1 MVRESVNLLELLRK
15 QAAGG
20 DLDFLREAVAV
31 LAEAVM
37 EAEVAEQAG
46 AAYGERS
53 PERITRRNGY
63 RPRRWDTR
71 AGSIELQIPKL
82 RQGSYFPALLEP
94 RRRAERALLA
104 VVQQA
109 YVEGVST
116 RRVDDLVRSL
126 GCEGISKSQVS
137 RICAEL
143 DSVVTSFLERPLDGG
158 PYRYLWLDAL
168 TQRVREEGRIAQVS
182 VVVATAVN
190 ADGKREVLG
199 IDVGTSEDGAFW
211 LSFLR
216 GLVARGPVRRGTRDL
231 RRPPRAP
238 CGDRDRLRRHLVAAL
253 QDALHAQPAHARAEE
268 RRGAGGDDRAH
279 DLPAAVGGGGAR
291 PARPRGGATGGALPR
306 GRSDARRGGA
316 GGPRVHGL
324 PGRALEAG
332 LVEQPAGAP
341 QPRDPPAHR
350 RGRHLP
356 QPRRGR
362 APGRRGARPSST
374 TSGRWRGAT

>member
-1 MVRESVNLLELLRK
+1 MVKERVNLLELLRK

-37 EAEVAEQAG
+37 EAEVAAQVGAG
-46 AAYGERS
+46 YGETRL
-53 PERITRRNGY
+53 TRRNGY

-116 RRVDDLVRSL
+116 RRVGDLVRSL

-137 RICAEL
+137 RICSEL
-143 DSVVTSFLERPLDGG
+143 DTVVTSFLERPLDGG

-182 VVVATAVN
+182 
-190 ADGKREVLG
+190 
-199 IDVGTSEDGAFW
+199 
-211 LSFLR
+211 
-216 GLVARGPVRRGTRDL
+216 
-231 RRPPRAP
+231 
-238 CGDRDRLRRHLVAAL
+238 
-253 QDALHAQPAHARAEE
+253 PA
-268 RRGAGGDDRAH
+268 GY
-279 DLPAAVGGGGAR
+279 
-291 PARPRGGATGGALPR
+291 
-306 GRSDARRGGA
+306 
-316 GGPRVHGL
+316 PRVRGWG
-324 PGRALEAG
+324 GR
-332 LVEQPAGAP
+332 
-341 QPRDPPAHR
+341 HR
-350 RGRHLP
+350 R
-356 QPRRGR
+356 QRRR
-362 APGRRGARPSST
+362 QA
-374 TSGRWRGAT
+374 

>member
-37 EAEVAEQAG
+37 EAEVAAQAG
-46 AAYGERS
+46 GAYGERS

-71 AGSIELQIPKL
+71 AGTIELQIPKL

-137 RICAEL
+137 RTVARSSLAEL
-143 DSVVTSFLERPLDGG
+143 
-158 PYRYLWLDAL
+158 RYA
-168 TQRVREEGRIAQVS
+168 
-182 VVVATAVN
+182 
-190 ADGKREVLG
+190 K
-199 IDVGTSEDGAFW
+199 
-211 LSFLR
+211 
-216 GLVARGPVRRGTRDL
+216 ARGQVPARRRGRGGGHMSC
-231 RRPPRAP
+231 PPTP
-238 CGDRDRLRRHLVAAL
+238 AL
-253 QDALHAQPAHARAEE
+253 LSTAKASSPRSWPSWRARASSTRCRTAPSSQIPTEN
-268 RRGAGGDDRAH
+268 
-279 DLPAAVGGGGAR
+279 
-291 PARPRGGATGGALPR
+291 R
-306 GRSDARRGGA
+306 GRS
-316 GGPRVHGL
+316 P
-324 PGRALEAG
+324 
-332 LVEQPAGAP
+332 LVELRVCVTHLRQFGAHH
-341 QPRDPPAHR
+341 HR
-350 RGRHLP
+350 P
-356 QPRRGR
+356 VVIN
-362 APGRRGARPSST
+362 
-374 TSGRWRGAT
+374 